1 MILQCLIIF
10 QDPSTVQQSNFHT
23 PKARKSLAEKIGK
36 TLDKLTTNHHSN
48 NHSGVGHHGLAGVHC
63 HQVKH
68 QALPPSVASTAAWI
82 YPATFYQQHPQ
93 PRIGENFLLL
103 SHFMWW
109 LDQ

>member
-93 PRIGENFLLL
+93 PRIGENFLL
-103 SHFMWW
+103 
-109 LDQ
+109 